1 MPLDRALVVTAAADP
16 WRRALPPSAW
26 LVLEELAIGAS
37 DDGVLSTNVRRLGAS
52 LGLSKDTVARA
63 LRVLI
68 RAGLVERVDER
79 DARSGRFGAVVYR
92 VDRDAAGLTVTDRQP
107 TLSAVA
113 GLEFEP
119 RAVPNESRPSA
130 TRSRLLRPT
139 RPAASASSIGQLN
152 LFEGRS

>member
-1 MPLDRALVVTAAADP
+1 MPPEQALLVAPAAAP

-26 LVLEELAIGAS
+26 LVLEELSIDAS
-37 DDGVLSTNVRRLGAS
+37 EDGVLSTNVRQLGAG

-79 DARSGRFGAVVYR
+79 DAGSGRFGPAVYR
-92 VDRDAAGLTVTDRQP
+92 VDRAAAGLTVTDTQA

-113 GLEFEP
+113 GLKFEP
-119 RAVPNESRPSA
+119 RAVPNESRPPA
-130 TRSRLLRPT
+130 TPRSRRRT
-139 RPAASASSIGQLN
+139 RPAASASSIGQLD
-152 LFEGRS
+152 LFDGRS